1 MAATPIAAT
10 VDDIAGMGSAKHPR
24 RLVMNH
30 PETMYQLA
38 KARRAEL
45 EDEARRHRQVRNRS
59 SVVHEERRDRFRV
72 RDLRWLLLRPSR
84 A

>member
-1 MAATPIAAT
+1 
-10 VDDIAGMGSAKHPR
+10 
-24 RLVMNH
+24 MNH

-45 EDEARRHRQVRNRS
+45 EDEARRHRQVRDRS
-59 SVVHEERRDRFRV
+59 SVVHEEPRDRFRV
-72 RDLRWLLLRPSR
+72 RDLRWILLRPSG